1 LPGADGSF
9 VIRSIQEDDLVK
21 KFEIERMNDA
31 LRAFLKKAALRFH
44 SSNIAKTYVAVEAN
58 GSGPKRIRSYISIL
72 LSEIRKDYARADDCP
87 DAARYNFPAIK
98 IARLA
103 TEKDYEGNGLASGLI
118 DFVAGLA
125 KAQIMP
131 YAGCRFLI
139 LDANR
144 EKIEFYQRRGFILV
158 NNDENTSVDNP
169 NPVMFMDLHKI
180 AANCR

>member
-1 LPGADGSF
+1 LPGADATF
-9 VIRSIQEDDLVK
+9 VIRSIQEGDIVK
-21 KFEIERMNDA
+21 KFEIERVNDG
-31 LRAFLKKAALRFH
+31 LRAFLKKTAHQFH
-44 SSNIAKTYVAVEAN
+44 SSNIAKTYVAVEAD
-58 GSGPKRIRSYISIL
+58 GDGGPKRIRSYISIL

-87 DAARYNFPAIK
+87 EAARYNFPAIK

-103 TEKDYEGNGLASGLI
+103 TERDYEGRGLGSGLI

-131 YAGCRFLI
+131 HAGCRFLI

-144 EKIEFYQRRGFILV
+144 EKIDFYQRRGFVLV
-158 NNDENTSVDNP
+158 DNEENIRADNP

-180 AANCR
+180 AAG

>member
-1 LPGADGSF
+1 LPGADGPF

-21 KFEIERMNDA
+21 KFEIDRVNDA
-31 LRAFLKKAALRFH
+31 LRAFLKKAALQFH
-44 SSNIAKTYVAVEAN
+44 SSNIAKTYVAVDAD
-58 GSGPKRIRSYISIL
+58 GDGPKRVRSYISIL

-87 DAARYNFPAIK
+87 EAARYNFPAIK

-103 TEKDYEGNGLASGLI
+103 TERDYEGRGLASSLI
-118 DFVAGLA
+118 DFIAGLA

-131 YAGCRFLI
+131 HAGCRFLI

-144 EKIEFYQRRGFILV
+144 EKIDFYQRRGFVLV
-158 NNDENTSVDNP
+158 DNDENTSADNP

-180 AANCR
+180 VAG